1 MLEAMHGTYEI
12 VDDRSALT
20 FERRLAHSVERV
32 WRAVTEPAELAHWF
46 PSAMSGDLRPGGTL
60 TFEFPGGEMPAMQGE
75 VIEVDP
81 PRSLAF
87 TWGDDMLRI
96 ELVPDG
102 EDGCVLHF
110 VVLFDDAE
118 RASRDAAGWHVC
130 LERLEQHLG
139 GTATQAPTS
148 DATPDWRALYE
159 EYQRRGLPAGAPLP
173 GD

>member
-1 MLEAMHGTYEI
+1 MLAGMHGTYEI

-20 FERRLAHSVERV
+20 FERRLAHPIERV
-32 WRAVTEPAELAHWF
+32 WRAVTEPGELARWF
-46 PSAMSGDLRPGGTL
+46 PSAVRGVMTPGASL
-60 TFEFPGGEMPAMQGE
+60 TFEFPGGEAPTMEGE
-75 VIEVDP
+75 VIEADP

-96 ELVPDG
+96 ELEPTDG
-102 EDGCVLHF
+102 GCVLRF

-130 LERLEQHLG
+130 LDRLEQHLG
-139 GTATQAPTS
+139 GDETRAPTS
-148 DATPDWRALYE
+148 DPTSEWREHYE

-173 GD
+173 SA

>member
-1 MLEAMHGTYEI
+1 MLKAMHGTYEI

-46 PSAMSGDLRPGGTL
+46 PSVIRGELTAGAPL
-60 TFEFPGGEMPAMQGE
+60 TFEFPGGEMPAMEGE
-75 VIEVDP
+75 VIEADP

-87 TWGDDMLRI
+87 TWGDDVLRI
-96 ELVPDG
+96 ELQPDG
-102 EDGCVLHF
+102 AGCVLHF

-130 LERLEQHLG
+130 LDRLEEHLG
-139 GTATQAPTS
+139 GAAAQSPS
-148 DATPDWRALYE
+148 SEPTPDWRALYE